1 MPSPSPPFTF
11 YQLQMEIKEE
21 ATSSQLDFNQ
31 TNKIV
36 KGNAAQNKGKM
47 RKNLMKKNSCD
58 EYFENF
64 PLVNPV
70 KVIDLPH

>member
-31 TNKIV
+31 TNKLV
-36 KGNAAQNKGKM
+36 KGNAAQNIGKI
-47 RKNLMKKNSCD
+47 RKNLRKKNSCG

-64 PLVNPV
+64 SLVNPV

>member
-21 ATSSQLDFNQ
+21 ATSSKLNFDAKQ
-31 TNKIV
+31 TNLSKQKCNTKQEDENV
-36 KGNAAQNKGKM
+36 KRR
-47 RKNLMKKNSCD
+47 RKNLNILES
-58 EYFENF
+58 F
-64 PLVNPV
+64 PLVKPV

>member
-31 TNKIV
+31 TNKLV

-47 RKNLMKKNSCD
+47 RKNLMKKKSCG
-58 EYFENF
+58 E
-64 PLVNPV
+64 
-70 KVIDLPH
+70 